1 MIGYIYRTTNKI
13 NGKTYIGKKHKQ
25 IFVDSYYGS
34 GIVISS
40 AIKKYGKENFEVVL
54 IATADSLE
62 DLNLLER
69 QFILN
74 EQPKYNL
81 APGGD
86 GGDIISNLENKN
98 DIRSRATAGIKK
110 WHASLTE
117 EEKEEWICSIKKARE
132 GQGNFREGY
141 IPTDGHRKKSSVSN
155 TEAWNNLT
163 AEERSQRLQ
172 NHSKAMS
179 KRQGQQTHNS
189 QQIEINGIIYASLT
203 KAAAALGLKRHILQN
218 KIKKGQIKCTLIK
231 KK

>member
-74 EQPKYNL
+74 EHPKYNL

-98 DIRSRATAGIKK
+98 DIRSRATSGIKK
-110 WHASLTE
+110 WHASLSE
-117 EEKEEWICSIKKARE
+117 EDKLVWAQNISNSRH
-132 GQGNFREGY
+132 GNFREGSHFS
-141 IPTDGHRKKSSVSN
+141 DESKLKSSISNKLAWEKDDGSRALKVKEAMAKRKGIPNTRCYRPVVIDEIEYEAITIAAKILNVSRR
-155 TEAWNNLT
+155 TINNWLKT
-163 AEERSQRLQ
+163 G
-172 NHSKAMS
+172 KA
-179 KRQGQQTHNS
+179 K
-189 QQIEINGIIYASLT
+189 YVP
-203 KAAAALGLKRHILQN
+203 
-218 KIKKGQIKCTLIK
+218 
-231 KK
+231 